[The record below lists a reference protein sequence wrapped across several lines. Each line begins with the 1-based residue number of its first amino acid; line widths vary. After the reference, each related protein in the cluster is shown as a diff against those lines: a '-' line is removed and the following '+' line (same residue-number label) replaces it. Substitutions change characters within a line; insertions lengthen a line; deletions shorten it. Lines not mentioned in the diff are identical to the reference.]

1 MTLPLPPST
10 KTTTTTTF
18 MEYRYPAN
26 TPSMRLSYF
35 RNREGPNGI
44 LVYYKNVSRI
54 VSTSKEMRAV
64 FGAAKFTD
72 SVKAMSAWCDEMI
85 QKYSGIE
92 MEEGRADTSF
102 ASEVLAEIEPN
113 DQTRMVT

>member
-1 MTLPLPPST
+1 
-10 KTTTTTTF
+10 

-26 TPSMRLSYF
+26 TPSMYLSYF

-44 LVYYKNVSRI
+44 LVYYKNVSRF

-64 FGAAKFTD
+64 FGPAKFTD
-72 SVKAMSAWCDEMI
+72 SVKAASVWCDEMI
-85 QKYSGIE
+85 EKYESLPSTE

-102 ASEVLAEIEPN
+102 ASEAMESERSEPIEK
-113 DQTRMVT
+113 TRMVI

>member
-1 MTLPLPPST
+1 
-10 KTTTTTTF
+10 

-26 TPSMRLSYF
+26 TPSLYLSYF
-35 RNREGPNGI
+35 RNREGPDGI

-54 VSTSKEMRAV
+54 VTTSKEMRAV